1 MTGRRLKIIIIEDE
15 ESIRETMKWHFEDL
29 GHEVLAASVPNFCR
43 ELNPQECTA
52 TKRCGDLLFID
63 QNLPGVTGLEFVR
76 WLFHRGCQLSPGH
89 IWIMTGDL
97 TAAVQAEAALLG
109 CNAVAKP
116 LSLGEAEKLVLQVER
131 GEAVGEGG

>member
-29 GHEVLAASVPNFCR
+29 GHEVIAASAPDFCR
-43 ELNPQECTA
+43 ELNPQQCTA

-76 WLFHRGCQLSPGH
+76 WLFSEGCQLSPGH
-89 IWIMTGDL
+89 VWIMTGAL
-97 TAAVQAEAALLG
+97 TAAVRAEAALLG

-116 LSLGEAEKLVLQVER
+116 FSLVEAEKLVRQVALAGAADEKD
-131 GEAVGEGG
+131 